1 MFHAIETFFRW
12 LAKLEWLPPGILKLW
27 TALLSLTL
35 GESLA
40 ILCLMLAVLLAGAA
54 AANRFFMCYFIRPV
68 PRSSLPPEP
77 TQKGFSIKG
86 FGIKHLVLLLIALL
100 PGGIV
105 GSVVAY
111 TVMGK
116 ERWRQS
122 SLRILGLS
130 LLPAAML
137 AAMRHPGFP
146 HKEWRD
152 ALYVGGVLGLTFGV
166 LQLWISIKLI
176 REYFG
181 EPDIC
186 VPWWPPAALWL
197 QTGLLFA
204 CLSAL
209 RRMV

>member
-12 LAKLEWLPPGILKLW
+12 VAKLEWLPPAVSKLGI
-27 TALLSLTL
+27 ALLSLTL

-40 ILCLMLAVLLAGAA
+40 ILSLSLAVLITGAA
-54 AANRFFMCYFIRPV
+54 AANRFFMCHFIRPV
-68 PRSSLPPEP
+68 PRSALPPEP
-77 TQKGFSIKG
+77 PKKG

-111 TVMGK
+111 AIMGK

-122 SLRILGLS
+122 ALRILGLS
-130 LLPAAML
+130 LIPAAML
-137 AAMRHPGFP
+137 AVMRYSGFP

-152 ALYVGGVLGLTFGV
+152 ALYIGGVLGLTFGV
-166 LQLWISIKLI
+166 LQLWICTKLV

-186 VPWWPPAALWL
+186 VPWWPPTALWL
-197 QTGLLFA
+197 QTGLLVA
-204 CLSAL
+204 CLTVLL
-209 RRMV
+209 RMS

>member
-12 LAKLEWLPPGILKLW
+12 LAKLEWLPPTVLKLW
-27 TALLSLTL
+27 TALLNLSL

-40 ILCLMLAVLLAGAA
+40 ILCLFLAVLFAGAA
-54 AANRFFMCYFIRPV
+54 AANRFFMCYFVRPV

-77 TQKGFSIKG
+77 PQKRFAIKG
-86 FGIKHLVLLLIALL
+86 FGIKHFVLLLIALL

-111 TVMGK
+111 AVMGK

-137 AAMRHPGFP
+137 ALMRFPGFP

-152 ALYVGGVLGLTFGV
+152 ALYIGGVLGLTFGV
-166 LQLWISIKLI
+166 LQLWISIKLV

-186 VPWWPPAALWL
+186 VPWWPPTALWL
-197 QTGLLFA
+197 QTGLLTA
-204 CLSAL
+204 CFIVLL
-209 RRMV
+209 RVV

>member
-12 LAKLEWLPPGILKLW
+12 IAKLEWLPPSILKLW
-27 TALLSLTL
+27 NALLSLTL

-40 ILCLMLAVLLAGAA
+40 ILTLMLAVLLAGAA
-54 AANRFFMCYFIRPV
+54 AANRFFMCHFEKPL
-68 PRSSLPPEP
+68 PRSALPPEP
-77 TQKGFSIKG
+77 PKKG
-86 FGIKHLVLLLIALL
+86 FGIKHLALLLIAIL
-100 PGGIV
+100 PGGLV
-105 GSVVAY
+105 GSVVVFA
-111 TVMGK
+111 VMGK

-122 SLRILGLS
+122 ALRILGLS
-130 LLPAAML
+130 LIPAAML
-137 AAMRHPGFP
+137 AIMRHPGFP

-166 LQLWISIKLI
+166 LQLWICIKLV

-186 VPWWPPAALWL
+186 VPWWPPTALWL

-204 CLSAL
+204 CLTVLL
-209 RRMV
+209 RMF